1 METKHRQGEWKTS
14 KPYFNYYVTCNGES
28 ICQINA
34 SDDEEANAKLIAAAP
49 DLLEA
54 LIEMNKWVCVNF
66 PEHGMSHEFG
76 SCASFNKM
84 RTAIKKATE

>member
-1 METKHRQGEWKTS
+1 METKHTKGEWRVDNEYSSGNRGITRI
-14 KPYFNYYVTCNGES
+14 E
-28 ICQINA
+28 I
-34 SDDEEANAKLIAAAP
+34 EANAKLIAAAP

>member
-1 METKHRQGEWKTS
+1 MENNTKHRQGEWKTS

-54 LIEMNKWVCVNF
+54 LQAMIDGKERDFAKLV
-66 PEHGMSHEFG
+66 EK
-76 SCASFNKM
+76 AQA
-84 RTAIKKATE
+84 AIKKATE